1 MQPQHK
7 PEGSQP
13 SRPKPSVKADFDLL
27 DASQQRCEFTET
39 DTWRVFRIM
48 GEFVAGFEQLCTVG
62 PAVSIFGSARAGE
75 DDPYYAMARQAAK
88 LLAEQHVAVISGGG
102 PGIMEAANRGAQD
115 GGGLAVGLNIKLPH
129 EQAANPYQDVS
140 MEFHYFFVRKTMFL
154 KYSVGYIM
162 FPGGFGTMDELFEAL
177 TLVQTGRTPN
187 FGVALVGREYWQP
200 LLDWLRDTMLARGC
214 ISPRDLD
221 LFIVTDDPSEAVA
234 HVMAQFH
241 RVATLQAERR
251 NGQ

>member
-1 MQPQHK
+1 
-7 PEGSQP
+7 
-13 SRPKPSVKADFDLL
+13 
-27 DASQQRCEFTET
+27 
-39 DTWRVFRIM
+39 
-48 GEFVAGFEQLCTVG
+48 
-62 PAVSIFGSARAGE
+62 
-75 DDPYYAMARQAAK
+75 
-88 LLAEQHVAVISGGG
+88 
-102 PGIMEAANRGAQD
+102 
-115 GGGLAVGLNIKLPH
+115 
-129 EQAANPYQDVS
+129 
-140 MEFHYFFVRKTMFL
+140 MFL